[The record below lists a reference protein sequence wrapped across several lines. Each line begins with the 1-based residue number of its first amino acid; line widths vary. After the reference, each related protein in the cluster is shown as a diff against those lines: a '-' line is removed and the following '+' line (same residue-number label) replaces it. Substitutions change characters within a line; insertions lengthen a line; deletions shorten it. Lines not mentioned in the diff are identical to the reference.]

1 MVGYR
6 DRQTGNYIDS
16 MKTSWKGVNNDHRQ
30 KNKYR
35 LKVYIIERHRKAN
48 ELIIEKPAFEYHN
61 TRQTNR

>member
-1 MVGYR
+1 
-6 DRQTGNYIDS
+6 